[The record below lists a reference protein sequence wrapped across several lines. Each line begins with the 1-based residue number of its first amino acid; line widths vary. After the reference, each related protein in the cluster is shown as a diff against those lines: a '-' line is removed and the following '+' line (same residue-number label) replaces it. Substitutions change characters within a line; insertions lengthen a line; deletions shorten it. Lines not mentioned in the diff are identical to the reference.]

1 MGEAEA
7 PPRRST
13 GALELCRP
21 LGHWDLTQGQNCLL
35 LWALEVEAEA
45 TLGQAKRSTFR
56 KVPGFPG
63 PARASPHCAGPSTDG
78 VACRVVH
85 GAARPPPCYLYR
97 LCPHQSHGPMAD
109 PLVPA
114 RQWAWA
120 SSGE

>member
-13 GALELCRP
+13 GALELCRS

-45 TLGQAKRSTFR
+45 TLGRAKRSTFR
-56 KVPGFPG
+56 KAPGFPG
-63 PARASPHCAGPSTDG
+63 LARASPHCAGPSTDG

-85 GAARPPPCYLYR
+85 GGSETTAMLPLQALPTPEPWARGRPL
-97 LCPHQSHGPMAD
+97 GP
-109 PLVPA
+109 
-114 RQWAWA
+114 
-120 SSGE
+120 SSAVGLG